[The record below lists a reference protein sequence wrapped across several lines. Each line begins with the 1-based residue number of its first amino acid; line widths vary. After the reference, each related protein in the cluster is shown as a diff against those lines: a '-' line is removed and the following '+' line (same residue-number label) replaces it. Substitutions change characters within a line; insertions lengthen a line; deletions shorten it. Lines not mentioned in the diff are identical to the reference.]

1 MPRSRRLAADL
12 PGVTQLVRRKPKPE
26 PASSSWLRSI
36 VISLIKREHL
46 WLIVHLGFGLAWIAL
61 LASLAPG
68 DSGIGAT
75 GAQLF
80 TMLMTA
86 CWLPSWALAAWQV
99 RHRRWRSLIG
109 SDLLGAGVLVLL
121 ACTAYVP
128 LFFFNVA
135 WFLPLALLPR
145 GVLSELLARRW
156 LGPRS

>member
-1 MPRSRRLAADL
+1 M
-12 PGVTQLVRRKPKPE
+12 
-26 PASSSWLRSI
+26 
-36 VISLIKREHL
+36 
-46 WLIVHLGFGLAWIAL
+46 HLGFGLAWIAL

-86 CWLPSWALAAWQV
+86 WQV
-99 RHRRWRSLIG
+99 RHRRWLSLIG

-121 ACTAYVP
+121 AWTAYVP
-128 LFFFNVA
+128 LFFFNVV
-135 WFLPLALLPR
+135 WFLPVALLPR